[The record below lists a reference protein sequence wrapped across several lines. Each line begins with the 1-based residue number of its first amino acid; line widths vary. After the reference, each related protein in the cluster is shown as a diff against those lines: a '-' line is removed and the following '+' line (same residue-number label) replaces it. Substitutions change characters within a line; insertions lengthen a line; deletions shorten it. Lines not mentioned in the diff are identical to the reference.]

1 MYKKND
7 SLAIT
12 ITAKKSGREWH
23 YLKVSDKMIESTRQ
37 IIQRRL
43 F

>member
-7 SLAIT
+7 SIAIT
-12 ITAKKSGREWH
+12 ITAGKSWREWH
-23 YLKVSDKMIESTRQ
+23 CLKVSDKMIESTRQ
-37 IIQRRL
+37 MIQRRL